1 MKKYLLQLIEGNTL
15 TQEDTHEIMLNIVE
29 EKYNVQ
35 QIAALLMALQTRG
48 VTVDELLGFRQGLLE
63 TGKYMDF
70 TEYDTLDIVGTG
82 GDGKNSFNI
91 STCSAF
97 VIAGAGYKV
106 TKHGNGGSS
115 SVSGASNVLQGHGVK
130 FTDDINQLKRSL
142 DEAGI
147 CYFHA
152 PLFAYGMKFVGPT
165 RKALGVPT
173 CFNLLGPL
181 VNPCHPKNSLHGTA
195 NQAQLRLYTNLH
207 QRIGDNFGVITSY
220 DGYDEI
226 SLTSGFKICTNDFE
240 KVLTPVDLG
249 LKYIKQNEIYGGE
262 TAEEAQKI
270 FDAVLEG
277 TATEAQKNVVIANSA
292 CGISVMDKNLSMADS
307 VAMARESLESGKA
320 LQTFKKFVELN
331 S

>member
-1 MKKYLLQLIEGNTL
+1 MKQYLLQLIDGQTL
-15 TQEDTHEIMLNIVE
+15 SQEDTHQIMLNIVE

-82 GDGKNSFNI
+82 GDGKNTFNI

-165 RKALGVPT
+165 RKALGIPT

-320 LQTFKKFVELN
+320 LQTFKKFIELN

>member
-1 MKKYLLQLIEGNTL
+1 MKQYLLKLIDGNTL
-15 TQEDTHEIMLNIVE
+15 TQEETHQIMLNIVKE
-29 EKYNVQ
+29 QYNVQ
-35 QIAALLMALQTRG
+35 QVAALLMAMQIRG

-63 TGKYMDF
+63 TGKYLDF
-70 TEYDTLDIVGTG
+70 SDYNTLDIVGTG
-82 GDGKNSFNI
+82 GDGKNTFNI

-130 FTDDINQLKRSL
+130 FTDDIDHLKRSL
-142 DEAGI
+142 EETGI

-165 RKALGVPT
+165 RQALTIPT

-195 NQAQLRLYTNLH
+195 NQSQLRLYTNLH

-226 SLTSGFKICTNDFE
+226 SLTSGFKICTNNFE

-249 LKYIKQNEIYGGE
+249 LKYIEQSDIYGGE
-262 TAEEAQKI
+262 TPEDAMKI

-277 TATEAQKNVVIANSA
+277 TSTEAQKNVVIANAA
-292 CGISVMDKNLSMADS
+292 CGISIMDRNISMADS

-320 LQTFKKFVELN
+320 LQVFKKFVEVN

>member
-1 MKKYLLQLIEGNTL
+1 MKKFLLQLIEGNTL

-82 GDGKNSFNI
+82 GDGKNTFNI

-277 TATEAQKNVVIANSA
+277 TATEAQKNVIIANSA

>member
-1 MKKYLLQLIEGNTL
+1 MKQYLLRLINGETL
-15 TQEDTHEIMLNIVE
+15 SQEDTHQIMLNIVQE
-29 EKYNVQ
+29 QYNVQ

-63 TGKYMDF
+63 TGKPVDF
-70 TEYDTLDIVGTG
+70 DDYNTLDIVGTG
-82 GDGKNSFNI
+82 GDGKNTFNI

-106 TKHGNGGSS
+106 TKHGNGGST

-130 FTDDINQLKRSL
+130 FTDNMDILKKSL

-147 CYFHA
+147 CYLHA

-165 RKALGVPT
+165 RKALAVPT

-195 NQAQLRLYTNLH
+195 NQSQLRLYTNVH
-207 QRIGDNFGVITSY
+207 QKIGDNYGVITSY

-226 SLTSGFKICTNDFE
+226 SLTSGFKICTNNFE

-249 LKYIKQNEIYGGE
+249 LKYVKQEDIFGGA
-262 TAEEAQKI
+262 TAEDAMKI

-277 TATEAQKNVVIANSA
+277 TATEAQKSVVIANSA
-292 CGISVMDKNLSMADS
+292 CGISVMEPNLTMADS
-307 VAMARESLESGKA
+307 IAKARESLESGKA
-320 LQTFKKFVELN
+320 LETFKTFVSIN

>member
-270 FDAVLEG
+270 FDSVLEG
-277 TATEAQKNVVIANSA
+277 TATEAQKNVIIANSA